1 MKTIFV
7 FALVLCV
14 FTINAQTVDCVKEIN
29 FEKQG
34 SVLFPEV
41 KHLEGSDEINKYL
54 LDYLKNAF
62 YIKSEKTLMQSL
74 EEARF
79 KGLDSLTYLAFETD
93 STFSVAL
100 TFSLKRACM
109 NSTWVDFFTFSKN
122 SGKIMSIYDMFPDI
136 NKCKISYTMISLI
149 HSQIELLRH
158 KASKLFADNV
168 ISRDD
173 FIYLYFVINKVLLG
187 SIPFENGFLLYRNHL
202 YLKNGILLPQKIGN
216 SIPEY
221 FIIDV
226 GEFKFQAE
234 LHDCFKWENTPND

>member
-34 SVLFPEV
+34 SILFPEV
-41 KHLEGSDEINKYL
+41 NNIEGSEEINKYL

-62 YIKSEKTLMQSL
+62 HIKNDKSLMYSL
-74 EEARF
+74 EEAKF

-100 TFSLKRACM
+100 TFSLKRASM
-109 NSTWVDFFTFSKN
+109 NTAWADFFTFNKN
-122 SGKIMSIYDMFPDI
+122 NGKIMSIYDMFPDI
-136 NKCKISYTMISLI
+136 DKCKISNTMVSQI

-158 KASKLFADNV
+158 KASKLLTDNV
-168 ISRDD
+168 INKDD

-202 YLKNGILLPQKIGN
+202 YLKNGILFPQKIGN

-221 FIIDV
+221 FVIDV
-226 GEFKFQAE
+226 GEFKFRAE
-234 LHDCFKWENTPND
+234 MYDCFKWDNSPND